1 MNQKQKLLTVK
12 EASQKAGINQSIL
25 YTVMHHERLQFETIG
40 GRKLINEDIFD
51 NWVKKN
57 IKQQP
62 SKKSKELDKKE

>member
-40 GRKLINEDIFD
+40 GRKLINVDIFD

-57 IKQQP
+57 IKQP
-62 SKKSKELDKKE
+62 LKKSKELDKKE